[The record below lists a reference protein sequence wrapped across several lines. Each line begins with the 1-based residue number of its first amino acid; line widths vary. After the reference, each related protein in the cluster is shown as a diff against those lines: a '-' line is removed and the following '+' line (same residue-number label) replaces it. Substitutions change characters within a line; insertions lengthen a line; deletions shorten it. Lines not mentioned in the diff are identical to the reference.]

1 MRHWDTAPARA
12 APPDPGTGAVLPT
25 PRRPVI
31 WAFSTS
37 LLRESFESVAPT
49 LAEVAEVR
57 VFEKAF
63 EEALRTVRE
72 QVEAGETVDAIVA
85 AGANGAYLRA
95 RSEHPVVI
103 VNPTTLDVLQAL
115 VRARR
120 ISTRIGVVNF
130 RQTVAGLEEAM
141 ALLSDTLLEQRAY
154 LTLEEARAHVA
165 DLAARGF
172 EAIIGPGPLCEIAE
186 KMGLKSVLIF
196 GPDAINRAFR
206 KAAWLFRMA
215 QFEREKSAHT
225 QAALRQ
231 LDVGVLTVD
240 VDERIQ
246 SVNPAFQRLLGA
258 PASELVGRRLSTVA
272 PELSLA
278 RVLETGA
285 EELDLVQRVGTAPVV
300 TSRAPIREHGVLSGA
315 VLTCQEG
322 SAIQRLERSVRSE
335 HRPARAGARYTLAAM
350 TGRSPALER
359 VRTLA
364 RRYARTDG
372 TVVITGE
379 SGTGK
384 EMVAQGIHAASRRR
398 AHPFVAVNC
407 AAFPESLLESELF
420 GYEEGAFTGSRR
432 GGRPGLFEAAHT
444 GTVFLDEVGDVP
456 LTLQSRLLRVLQEK
470 QVLRLGSN
478 VPTPIDV
485 RVVAATHRD
494 LRESVRSGEFREDL
508 YFRLQ
513 ILPIHLPPL
522 RERADDVAL
531 IAEELLKRAL
541 LRHGAPEAQR
551 RALAA
556 ILPHLRAYGWPGNVR
571 ELENVVERVALLFA
585 DPETGPRPGERDL
598 RAVVPEI
605 FERTPEA
612 GTRADLRITRESR
625 DRAHVRRVVE
635 ECGGNATEAARR
647 LGISRSTLY
656 RKLG

>member
-1 MRHWDTAPARA
+1 MPTLPA
-12 APPDPGTGAVLPT
+12 T
-25 PRRPVI
+25 RRPVV

-37 LLRESFESVAPT
+37 LLREGFESVATT
-49 LAEVAEVR
+49 LGDVVEVR
-57 VFEKAF
+57 VFPASF
-63 EEALRTVRE
+63 EDALRTVRE
-72 QVEAGETVDAIVA
+72 QVEGGETVDALVA

-95 RSEHPVVI
+95 RSAIPVVI

-141 ALLSDTLLEQRAY
+141 ALLSDTLLEQKAY
-154 LTLEEARAHVA
+154 LTLEEARGHVA

-186 KMGLKSVLIF
+186 RMGLKSFLIF

-206 KAAWLFRMA
+206 KAGWLFRMA
-215 QFEREKSAHT
+215 QFEREKAAHAW
-225 QAALRQ
+225 AALKQ

-240 VDERIQ
+240 AEERIQ
-246 SVNPAFQRLLGA
+246 TVNPAFQRLLGTA
-258 PASELVGRRLSTVA
+258 ASELIGRRLSSIA

-278 RVLETGA
+278 PVIESGLQ
-285 EELDLVQRVGTAPVV
+285 ELDVIGKVGGTAAV
-300 TSRAPIREHGVLSGA
+300 TCRAPLRDHGLLRGA
-315 VLTCQEG
+315 ILTAHEG
-322 SAIQRLERSVRSE
+322 SAIQRLERGLRSE
-335 HRPARAGARYTLAAM
+335 HRPPSVVPRYTLAGL
-350 TGRSPALER
+350 TGRSPAIER
-359 VRTLA
+359 VRALS

-372 TVVITGE
+372 TVLVTGE

-398 AHPFVAVNC
+398 DHPFVAVNC

-456 LTLQSRLLRVLQEK
+456 VTLQSRLLRVLQEK

-478 VPTPIDV
+478 LPTPIDV

-494 LRESVRSGEFREDL
+494 LREQVRRGDFREDL
-508 YFRLQ
+508 YFRLH
-513 ILPIHLPPL
+513 ILPIHVPPL
-522 RERADDVAL
+522 RDRGDDVAL
-531 IAEELLKRAL
+531 VAEELLNRAL
-541 LRHGAPEAQR
+541 LRHGAPDARR

-556 ILPHLRAYGWPGNVR
+556 ILPRLRAYSWPGNVR
-571 ELENVVERVALLFA
+571 ELENVVERIALLYA
-585 DPETGPRPGERDL
+585 DPETGPRPGDREL
-598 RAVVPEI
+598 RAVVPEL
-605 FERTPEA
+605 FDGAPEPSS
-612 GTRADLRITRESR
+612 RSDLRATRETR
-625 DRAHVRRVVE
+625 DRAHVQRVIE
-635 ECGGNATEAARR
+635 ECGGNAAQAAKR

-656 RKLG
+656 RKLGAAR

>member
-1 MRHWDTAPARA
+1 MA
-12 APPDPGTGAVLPT
+12 A
-25 PRRPVI
+25 PRRPVV

-49 LAEVAEVR
+49 LAEVVEVR
-57 VFEKAF
+57 VFDKSF
-63 EEALRTVRE
+63 EDALRTVRE

-95 RSEHPVVI
+95 RSDQPVVI

-120 ISTRIGVVNF
+120 ISSRIGVVNF
-130 RQTVAGLEEAM
+130 RQTVAGLEETM

-186 KMGLKSVLIF
+186 RMGLKSILIF

-215 QFEREKSAHT
+215 QFEHEKSAHAY
-225 QAALRQ
+225 AALKH

-240 VDERIQ
+240 TDERIQ
-246 SVNPAFQRLLGA
+246 SVNPAFQRLLGT
-258 PASELVGRRLSTVA
+258 PASELLGRRLSSVA
-272 PELSLA
+272 PDLSL
-278 RVLETGA
+278 VPVIESGLQ
-285 EELDLVQRVGTAPVV
+285 ELDVVRKLGNAAVV
-300 TSRAPIREHGVLSGA
+300 TSRAPLHEHGVLRGA
-315 VLTCQEG
+315 ILSAHEG
-322 SAIQRLERSVRSE
+322 SAIQRLERGLRSE
-335 HRPARAGARYTLAAM
+335 HRPPTAVPRYTLDGLV
-350 TGRSPALER
+350 GRSPAIER
-359 VRTLA
+359 VRALS

-372 TVVITGE
+372 TVLITGE

-398 AHPFVAVNC
+398 QQPFVAINC

-478 VPTPIDV
+478 VPTPVDV

-494 LRESVRSGEFREDL
+494 LRELVRRGEFREDL
-508 YFRLQ
+508 YFRLH
-513 ILPIHLPPL
+513 ILPIH
-522 RERADDVAL
+522 
-531 IAEELLKRAL
+531 
-541 LRHGAPEAQR
+541 
-551 RALAA
+551 
-556 ILPHLRAYGWPGNVR
+556 
-571 ELENVVERVALLFA
+571 
-585 DPETGPRPGERDL
+585 
-598 RAVVPEI
+598 VP
-605 FERTPEA
+605 
-612 GTRADLRITRESR
+612 
-625 DRAHVRRVVE
+625 
-635 ECGGNATEAARR
+635 
-647 LGISRSTLY
+647 
-656 RKLG
+656 